1 MPKNLALADLER
13 SGLTKEDAR
22 KMEIEVY
29 SREDSAELGLS
40 EVSAGYTIPYFGLDG
55 ERTGFFRYRLLE
67 DTSKG
72 FAKLTGKTGPKYL
85 QPPGTPPDAYLAPFI
100 DWREIATDPDTP
112 LVITE
117 GEKKAAKAT
126 IEGITTIGLGG
137 VWSFG
142 AKKQNIEFLPTLE
155 EFTWSGRKVHIIY
168 DSDAAANADVRK
180 AALALADLLIAR
192 GAVVHVGYLPTIH
205 GGKVG
210 LDDYL
215 VANSA
220 DDFLAWLEDVPEVG
234 ASRALHKMNEE
245 VTYIMDPGIVV
256 INKTG
261 KQLQP
266 HAFMSHAYANRW
278 HKEEVVR
285 GKQTVFEKV
294 QTAKAWIAWPHR
306 AQLQGLTYA
315 PGKPRIFEGKLNT
328 WPGYAA
334 EPKKG
339 NIKPWKD
346 LLDFIFEGAPPES
359 RKWFEQWCAFPIQNP
374 GTKSLS
380 AAVLWSP
387 AKGVGKS
394 LVGEV
399 LGRMYGENYSYI
411 TDVDLT
417 HTNFNEWAENKQ
429 FVLADDITA
438 NSNRQ
443 LANYLKTLV
452 TRDKVT
458 INKKHLPTY
467 VLPDCIQYLFTS
479 NDPDALYIDPNE
491 RRYFVH
497 QVRAQTPKPP
507 DFYREI
513 DKWSKSKE
521 GQGALLYHLG
531 TLSLEGFDPI
541 APALRTEDMKAMA
554 SLTRTELEQF
564 LIDVTEEPDVV
575 LDRLGGGDLVTGHEL
590 AMIFDSTG
598 DGRRTSPI
606 LVARKLKGFG
616 FDPVHRVRT
625 KEGRVNLYAL
635 RNQEKW
641 KRATPDAAREAY
653 EKARG
658 IRK

>member
-1 MPKNLALADLER
+1 MPKELALADLER
-13 SGLTKEDAR
+13 SGLTVEHAR
-22 KMEIEVY
+22 RMEIEVY
-29 SREDSAELGLS
+29 SRDDSVELGLS
-40 EVSAGYTIPYFGLDG
+40 EVAAGYVIPYFDLDG
-55 ERTGFFRYRLLE
+55 KRTDFFRYRLLE
-67 DTSKG
+67 DTAKG
-72 FAKLTGKTGPKYL
+72 FQKLTGKRGPKYL
-85 QPPGTPPDAYLAPFI
+85 QPPGTLPEAYLAPFI
-100 DWREIATDPDTP
+100 DWREIAADPDAR

-126 IEGITTIGLGG
+126 IDGIPTIGLGG
-137 VWSFG
+137 VWSFCS
-142 AKKQNIEFLPTLE
+142 KKQNIDFLPTLE
-155 EFTWSGRKVHIIY
+155 AFTWSGRTVYIIY
-168 DSDAAANADVRK
+168 DSDAAANPDVRK
-180 AALALADLLIAR
+180 AALALADHLLSR
-192 GAVVHVGYLPTIH
+192 GAVVHVGYLPPSP

-220 DDFLAWLEDVPEVG
+220 DDFLAWLEDVPELE

-245 VTYIMDPGIVV
+245 VTYILDPGIVV
-256 INKTG
+256 ENKTG
-261 KQLQP
+261 KQFQP
-266 HAFMSHAYANRW
+266 HAFVSHAYANRW
-278 HKEEVVR
+278 HKVKVMR
-285 GKQTVFEKV
+285 GKHEVYEKV
-294 QTAKAWIAWPHR
+294 QTAKEWIAWPHR

-334 EPKKG
+334 EPKEG
-339 NIKPWKD
+339 NIKPWQD
-346 LLDFIFEGAPPES
+346 LLDFIFDGAPPEY

-374 GTKSLS
+374 GVKSLS
-380 AAVLWSP
+380 AVVLWSP

-399 LGRMYGENYSYI
+399 LGRMYGANYSYI

-417 HTNFNEWAENKQ
+417 NTNFNEWAENKQ

-443 LANYLKTLV
+443 LANYLKTLI
-452 TRDKVT
+452 TRTKIT
-458 INKKHLPTY
+458 INKKYLPTY
-467 VLPDCIQYLFTS
+467 VIPDCIQYLFTS

-497 QVRAQTPKPP
+497 QVRAKEPKHP

-513 DKWSKSKE
+513 DEWSKTKE
-521 GQGALLYHLG
+521 GQGALLYYLM
-531 TLSLEGFDPI
+531 TLPLDGFDPI
-541 APALRTEDMKAMA
+541 APALRTEDMRDMA

-564 LIDVTEEPDVV
+564 LIDVTEEPDLV

-590 AMIFDSTG
+590 AMIFDSAA

-606 LVARKLKGFG
+606 LVARKLKGLG